1 SLKLKQTRRARRVA
15 RSRFSVSWLI
25 SKKKFHKVLQ
35 RLLPFYKTSRR
46 KAQEEDDKAISEMYE
61 AELDRD
67 LSEQYEESVVYHVES
82 I

>member
-1 SLKLKQTRRARRVA
+1 Y
-15 RSRFSVSWLI
+15 RSSWVI
-25 SKKKFHKVLQ
+25 SQKTFHKVLR

-67 LSEQYEESVVYHVES
+67 LSETYGETEGTWCGTPY
-82 I
+82 